1 MALNNYG
8 AGYGSYV
15 YPQQQFN
22 TTGFASQNPVV
33 QQVAPTPSSAF
44 VWVQGEAGAKSYPVA
59 PGNRVALFDSENPVV
74 YIKSVDYSGKPAEM
88 EIFDLVKRE
97 PKPIEEA
104 PKVDFS
110 SFITRDEVVDV
121 ISASV
126 SKEVEKAIS
135 GLSLKPAPK
144 KKKEVDE

>member
-1 MALNNYG
+1 MAINYG
-8 AGYGSYV
+8 AGFGMNPQNQFTGGYV
-15 YPQQQFN
+15 VPTPTPTQ
-22 TTGFASQNPVV
+22 
-33 QQVAPTPSSAF
+33 TPSSQF

-59 PGNRVALFDSENPVV
+59 PGNRIALFDSENPVV
-74 YIKSVDYSGKPAEM
+74 YIKTVDLSGKPAEM

-97 PKPIEEA
+97 PKPVEES
-104 PKVDFS
+104 PKVDFT
-110 SFITRDEVVDV
+110 SFITREE
-121 ISASV
+121 ISQIVADSV